1 MKARATATCTA
12 ATTTSTTARPAT
24 STAAA
29 TTLPTRVLRATQAP
43 TAEEIQAVYTGGSAR
58 KE

>member
-1 MKARATATCTA
+1 MRARATATCTA

-29 TTLPTRVLRATQAP
+29 TTLPTRVLRVTQAP
-43 TAEEIQAVYTGGSAR
+43 TAEEIQAVYKGGR
-58 KE
+58 

>member
-1 MKARATATCTA
+1 VRATATSTA
-12 ATTTSTTARPAT
+12 ATTTSTPARPAT

-29 TTLPTRVLRATQAP
+29 TTSPTRVLRVTPAP
-43 TAEEIQAVYTGGSAR
+43 IAEEIQAVYKGGSAR